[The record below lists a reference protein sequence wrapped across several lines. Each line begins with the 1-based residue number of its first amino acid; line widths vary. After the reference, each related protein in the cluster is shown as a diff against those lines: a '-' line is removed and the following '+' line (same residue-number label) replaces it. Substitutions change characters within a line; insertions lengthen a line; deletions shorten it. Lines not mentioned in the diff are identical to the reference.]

1 MRSISEVTKAVANGD
16 LSRTVNVDVQGEM
29 LDLKGTIN
37 HMADGL
43 QTFNEQVSQVAR
55 DVTAGNLGSQ
65 ASVPNACGS
74 WKVSIALTLS
84 FFPILRKRNIG
95 VG

>member
-1 MRSISEVTKAVANGD
+1 MTKAIALGD
-16 LSRTVNVDVQGEM
+16 LSKRLDIDVQGEM
-29 LDLKGTIN
+29 LDLKGTVN
-37 HMADGL
+37 HMAEGL
-43 QTFNEQVSQVAR
+43 QTFNEQVSQVTR
-55 DVTAGNLGSQ
+55 DVTTGNLGSQ

-84 FFPILRKRNIG
+84 FLPILRNRNTG